1 MASMVTAPSKAKPSK
16 AKRKKKKRRKGKLVC
31 YYIDVDDDDMI

>member
-31 YYIDVDDDDMI
+31 YYIDVDDDMI